1 MMRAERL
8 SRWAIAVPMGLL
20 AIATIFPMLYA
31 VNLALKDRR
40 GYILD
45 RLGITSTFQIQ
56 NFFDAWTQANMGR
69 YFMNSI
75 VVTVVSVAAILILAS
90 MAGYALSHLTFRGSR
105 LSFLII
111 LATMMIPFQV
121 IMVPFVKMVSDMGII
136 NSYPGLIVAYVSQFL
151 PFTVYFMTAFYS
163 GIPKEITEAARV
175 DGNTLWGVWGR
186 IMLPLGKPALLSMG
200 ILNALFCWND
210 ILIALLVMQSPD
222 QRTVM
227 VGVSALRGQY
237 PDNVPT
243 YLAGVLLVV
252 LPLVIVYLI
261 FQRQITAG
269 VTAGATKG

>member
-1 MMRAERL
+1 MRAERI
-8 SRWAIAVPMGLL
+8 SRWLIAIPMALL
-20 AIATIFPMLYA
+20 AIATIYPMVYA
-31 VNLALKDRR
+31 VNIALKDRR
-40 GYILD
+40 EYVLD
-45 RLGITSTFQIQ
+45 RLGVTTTFNIQ
-56 NFFDAWTQANMGR
+56 NFVDAWNQANMGR
-69 YFMNSI
+69 YYLNSI
-75 VVTVVSVAAILILAS
+75 IVTVISVAIILILAS
-90 MAGYALSHLTFRGSR
+90 MAGYAISHLTFRGSR
-105 LSFLII
+105 VMFLII
-111 LATMMIPFQV
+111 LGTMMIPFQV
-121 IMVPFVKMVSDMGII
+121 IMVPFIKLMADLGTI
-136 NSYPGLIVAYVSQFL
+136 NTYQGLIIAYVSQFL
-151 PFTVYFMTAFYS
+151 PFTVFFMASFYS

-175 DGNTLWGVWGR
+175 DGNNLWGVWGR

-252 LPLVIVYLI
+252 LPLVVVYLI

>member
-1 MMRAERL
+1 MRAERI
-8 SRWAIAVPMGLL
+8 SRWVIAIPMALL
-20 AIATIFPMLYA
+20 AIATIYPMVYA
-31 VNLALKDRR
+31 VNIALKDRR
-40 GYILD
+40 EYVLD
-45 RLGITSTFQIQ
+45 RLGVTTTFNIQ
-56 NFFDAWTQANMGR
+56 NFVDAWNQANMGR
-69 YFMNSI
+69 YYLNSI
-75 VVTVVSVAAILILAS
+75 IVTVASVALILILAS
-90 MAGYALSHLTFRGSR
+90 MAGYAISHLTFRGNR
-105 LSFLII
+105 VMFLVI
-111 LATMMIPFQV
+111 LGTMMIPFQV
-121 IMVPFVKMVSDMGII
+121 IMVPFIKLMSDMGTI
-136 NSYPGLIVAYVSQFL
+136 NTYAGLIIAYVSQFL
-151 PFTVYFMTAFYS
+151 PFTVFFMASFYS

-175 DGNTLWGVWGR
+175 DGNSLWGVWGR

-252 LPLVIVYLI
+252 LPLVVVYLI

>member
-1 MMRAERL
+1 MRAERI
-8 SRWAIAVPMGLL
+8 SRWVIAIPMALL
-20 AIATIFPMLYA
+20 AIATIYPMVYA
-31 VNLALKDRR
+31 VNIALKDRR
-40 GYILD
+40 EYVLD
-45 RLGITSTFQIQ
+45 RLGVTTTFNIQ
-56 NFFDAWTQANMGR
+56 NFVDAWTQANMGR
-69 YFMNSI
+69 YYLNSI
-75 VVTVVSVAAILILAS
+75 IVTVASVAIILLLAS
-90 MAGYALSHLTFRGSR
+90 MAGYAIAHLTFRGNR
-105 LSFLII
+105 VMFLVI
-111 LATMMIPFQV
+111 LGTMMIPFQV
-121 IMVPFVKMVSDMGII
+121 IMVPFIKLMSDIGTI
-136 NSYPGLIVAYVSQFL
+136 NTYAGLIIAYVSQFL
-151 PFTVYFMTAFYS
+151 PFTVFFMASFYS

-175 DGNTLWGVWGR
+175 DGNNLWGVWGR

-252 LPLVIVYLI
+252 LPLVVVYLI